1 MMASAAEMLTGGVL
15 VLAVSL
21 LAGEKVSGV
30 PTWHSV
36 AAVLYLAVFGSLVGF
51 IAYMY
56 LLDKVRPSLATSYA
70 YVNPVIAVI
79 LGVWLAGEQITATGI
94 TAMLIILAGV
104 VMVILGQRK

>member
-1 MMASAAEMLTGGVL
+1 
-15 VLAVSL
+15 
-21 LAGEKVSGV
+21 
-30 PTWHSV
+30 
-36 AAVLYLAVFGSLVGF
+36 VGF

-79 LGVWLAGEQITATGI
+79 LGIWLAGEQITSTGI
-94 TAMLIILAGV
+94 AAMLIILAGV